1 MHMDNLNDDSIN
13 PKYANDA
20 YKFLYD
26 RGVVKNKSDLAFKIG
41 KDRSSVS
48 RAFRGEEGYLN
59 RTFLERFNAK
69 FGNIFNPDYLLN
81 GIGSLLCCNPDED
94 DEEIFNPGKETIPAD
109 VVNDNE
115 TGTGKDKQEIQ
126 MLKELLKAKDELIAS
141 KDNQIRLLEMIIGK
155 ENDKKV

>member
-1 MHMDNLNDDSIN
+1 MQNKERKEIN
-13 PKYANDA
+13 PA
-20 YKFLYD
+20 YLNEAYNYLRR
-26 RGVVKNKSDLAFKIG
+26 RGVVLTQKELAEALGKGRTSVSKALNGNKS
-41 KDRSSVS
+41 
-48 RAFRGEEGYLN
+48 YLN
-59 RTFLERFNAK
+59 ESFLNWFNAK

-126 MLKELLKAKDELIAS
+126 MLKELLRSKDELIAS
-141 KDNQIRLLEMIIGK
+141 KDNQIRLLEMIIGRG
-155 ENDKKV
+155 NDKKV